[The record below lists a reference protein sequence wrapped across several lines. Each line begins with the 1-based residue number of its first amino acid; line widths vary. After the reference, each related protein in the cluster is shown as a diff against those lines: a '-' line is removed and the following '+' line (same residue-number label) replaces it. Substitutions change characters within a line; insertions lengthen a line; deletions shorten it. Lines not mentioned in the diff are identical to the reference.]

1 MQGKNT
7 DFFSGI
13 SWSAFERLSVQG
25 IQFAVFVFM
34 ARALTPTDY
43 GLVGM
48 LGFFIVIAQLM
59 AEGGLSQAIIRKLN
73 RTETDCSTAFWVNL
87 AAATALYGLL
97 CAGAPLI
104 SRFYGEPRLTALLRV
119 LALAVVIQA
128 TLVVHRAVLTA
139 ELDFK
144 TQAKSTLVGA
154 LVSGLTGLYMA
165 YRGLGAWALVGLQL
179 TNQLATG
186 ITLWIV
192 SPWRPGLVFSRASFR
207 NLFGFGSKLLMS
219 NVVESIYQSIYTMT
233 IGKVFSAYALGCYGN
248 ARQLGS
254 ISSEN
259 LTRIVQRAAYTL
271 FCTIRSDREHLRTTI
286 RSYMKLAAFFI
297 FPLMLGL
304 AALAEPLTI
313 ALIGHQWIY
322 TARLLRI
329 LCLSFLLFP
338 LNAINLM
345 ILEILGQGGTY
356 LRLQLFNILCGLALL
371 AAMLPLGLSAV
382 CCGLFAASLAG
393 YTAGATAGG
402 GRIGLG
408 FYRQVRA
415 VFPILLNSA
424 VMAGIMYALRFIIH
438 GEWAQIALG
447 SLIGLTVYTGLSVA
461 FQTDTCRM
469 ILRLV
474 HRPDDTQETSR
485 P

>member
-1 MQGKNT
+1 MRIDTILHSGVIR
-7 DFFSGI
+7 GI

-144 TQAKSTLVGA
+144 TQAKSTLVG
-154 LVSGLTGLYMA
+154 LTGLYMA

-259 LTRIVQRAAYTL
+259 LTRIVQRAAYPL

-338 LNAINLM
+338 LNAINLTFRAAQQVYDKSTGGGYAFKSLRIVEM
-345 ILEILGQGGTY
+345 GRVKKFKPGKIEKANSMEAAITLELTY
-356 LRLQLFNILCGLALL
+356 LLVEVDGVVIMEIDKLNQVYNVNGVDMLAD
-371 AAMLPLGLSAV
+371 
-382 CCGLFAASLAG
+382 
-393 YTAGATAGG
+393 
-402 GRIGLG
+402 
-408 FYRQVRA
+408 VR
-415 VFPILLNSA
+415 N
-424 VMAGIMYALRFIIH
+424 M
-438 GEWAQIALG
+438 
-447 SLIGLTVYTGLSVA
+447 T
-461 FQTDTCRM
+461 
-469 ILRLV
+469 
-474 HRPDDTQETSR
+474 
-485 P
+485 